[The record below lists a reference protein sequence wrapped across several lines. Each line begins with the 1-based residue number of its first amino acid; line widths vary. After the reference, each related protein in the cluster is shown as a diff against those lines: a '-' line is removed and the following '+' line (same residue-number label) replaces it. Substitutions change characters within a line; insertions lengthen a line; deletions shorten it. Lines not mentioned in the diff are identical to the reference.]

1 MRRHLPLGVDP
12 AGRMAAQLH
21 HRFKRAIGRYRYH
34 RESAARVF
42 SHRVVAD
49 EQMARITAQARMR
62 RLVAQGLHLV
72 DQAKGMSLGIDGE
85 TAHAPDRIGLARA
98 VFINHEQALLV
109 LGQGQPGRVFAL
121 DHLQWLGVDLSG
133 GTVEGQAINALAL
146 AGRVGTHEQLIV
158 VGGGHLDAH
167 CTDAASDQ
175 QRPEVTHPVDHRRRC
190 HR

>member
-1 MRRHLPLGVDP
+1 MGLGVN
-12 AGRMAAQLH
+12 
-21 HRFKRAIGRYRYH
+21 
-34 RESAARVF
+34 
-42 SHRVVAD
+42 
-49 EQMARITAQARMR
+49 
-62 RLVAQGLHLV
+62 
-72 DQAKGMSLGIDGE
+72 GI

-98 VFINHEQALLV
+98 IFVDHEQALLV

-158 VGGGHLDAH
+158 VGGRHLHAHRADA
-167 CTDAASDQ
+167 TGDQ